1 MNKITMNKIRTICA
15 LIGVLVLSASC
26 YTTEGIHS
34 KRTKAWGG
42 GVIYNQ
48 TKTLAIGEIRV
59 DKSGDGW
66 LVEKEIAALLPLL
79 CFEDG
84 FLIVENKQFAD
95 CIVDVYATE
104 RDYAQGWNKKKS
116 MTMEVSFRKVVN
128 QDGYEDEGEEESTSV
143 NSNGELCF
151 AAGRTVAQGSLG
163 FSSSKNLE
171 SLLSVSLKELI
182 ASTKSFLHKEKLG

>member
-1 MNKITMNKIRTICA
+1 MNKKIAMVIC
-15 LIGVLVLSASC
+15 VLFCVLGLFASC
-26 YTTEGIHS
+26 ATTEGIRS
-34 KRTKAWGG
+34 QKTKAWGG
-42 GVIYNQ
+42 GVVYEQ

-59 DKSGDGW
+59 DKAGDGW

-84 FLIVENKQFAD
+84 FLIVEDKQFAD

-104 RDYAQGWNKKKS
+104 RDYTSGWNKQKS
-116 MTMEVSFRKVVN
+116 LTMEVSFRKVIN
-128 QDGYEDEGEEESTSV
+128 DAASSEMS
-143 NSNGELCF
+143 F

-171 SLLSVSLKELI
+171 SILSVSLKELI
-182 ASTKSFLHKEKLG
+182 ASTKSILQKGQLG